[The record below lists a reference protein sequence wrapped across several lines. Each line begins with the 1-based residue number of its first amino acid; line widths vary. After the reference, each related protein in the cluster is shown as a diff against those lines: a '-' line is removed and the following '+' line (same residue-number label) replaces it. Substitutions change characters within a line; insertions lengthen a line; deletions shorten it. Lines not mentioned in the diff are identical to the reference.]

1 MAIYPMF
8 TVLDQDKVARSQVVQ
23 ALDAAVEL
31 EERALGE
38 GGDAAAAALRALSR
52 ADRAAVGVA
61 ARFEEQDALQ
71 QQILHYVDHLR
82 FDKAIELINP
92 LLELSSRL
100 VEESEELFMLLQPD
114 FCSSEGIIGSE
125 YSSGG
130 KGEW

>member
-1 MAIYPMF
+1 
-8 TVLDQDKVARSQVVQ
+8 V
-23 ALDAAVEL
+23 
-31 EERALGE
+31 
-38 GGDAAAAALRALSR
+38 
-52 ADRAAVGVA
+52 
-61 ARFEEQDALQ
+61 EQDVLQ

-130 KGEW
+130 KGEWIHRVWSWAIFLSGAAYFFFFGPFQHLAKEGGVFFQSQSRVLGGRFKPKVN